1 MKVWVLLIFL
11 SFEPGIID
19 LNVPEPIRR
28 HRVDFLFSHV
38 LVNIRVEGLLMF
50 HGQGG
55 GLVFVLGLMSG

>member
-1 MKVWVLLIFL
+1 MKVGVLLIFL
-11 SFEPGIID
+11 SFEPGIVD

-38 LVNIRVEGLLMF
+38 LADIRVGGLLML
-50 HGQGG
+50 HGKSG

>member
-55 GLVFVLGLMSG
+55 GIVFVLGLMRG